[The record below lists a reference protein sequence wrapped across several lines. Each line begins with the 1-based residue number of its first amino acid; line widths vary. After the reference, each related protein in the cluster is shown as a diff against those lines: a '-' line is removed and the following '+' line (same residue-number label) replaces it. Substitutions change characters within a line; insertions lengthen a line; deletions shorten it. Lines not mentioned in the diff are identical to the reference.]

1 MVLFK
6 RDPTLEVGALSTEDT
21 DLAAL
26 GAIFWDIK
34 FQLCVDFTDLSVVY
48 CPRVCNS
55 VAHCLAKYGDNL
67 GAGTCE
73 TWLGQLLD
81 SVLSV
86 VAGDL
91 PSGTI

>member
-34 FQLCVDFTDLSVVY
+34 FQLCVAFAMLF
-48 CPRVCNS
+48 
-55 VAHCLAKYGDNL
+55 LAPGL
-67 GAGTCE
+67 VI
-73 TWLGQLLD
+73 QLH
-81 SVLSV
+81 
-86 VAGDL
+86 
-91 PSGTI
+91 IIM